1 MRKSMFSVL
10 VVGLIFCLFS
20 QSAIAK
26 NNNIRLQKDT
36 IVAGEL
42 IKAGSYTVRIN
53 DEGVLVLFKGSE
65 LMVEALVDVAPL
77 GGVNPNSLSIDKNG
91 VLEEIRFETNKVIFP
106 TLSNAGRA
114 AE

>member
-1 MRKSMFSVL
+1 MRKSLFSFL
-10 VVGLIFCLFS
+10 AAGLIFCFFS

-26 NNNIRLQKDT
+26 NNSLRLQKDT
-36 IVAGEL
+36 IVAGEMV
-42 IKAGSYTVRIN
+42 KAGSYTVRIN
-53 DEGVLVLFKGSE
+53 DEGVLVLLKGSK
-65 LMVEALVDVAPL
+65 LVVEALVDVAPL

-91 VLEEIRFETNKVIFP
+91 ILEEIRFDENKVIFP